1 MVYLV
6 EGGAEELG
14 TQPSVWPLTPHSI
27 WGALRGVDHHSLQPQ
42 ESCEIAAVPEKV
54 RQQHA
59 AQRCWSRTGQK
70 VSLRLTLRTS
80 TSSPIAKSGS
90 AYTSPELSKAAA
102 SSPLELLPGEER
114 RRGLLRGMAPS
125 TNTHKGA

>member
-42 ESCEIAAVPEKV
+42 DSGEIAAVF
-54 RQQHA
+54 
-59 AQRCWSRTGQK
+59 
-70 VSLRLTLRTS
+70 
-80 TSSPIAKSGS
+80 
-90 AYTSPELSKAAA
+90 
-102 SSPLELLPGEER
+102 R
-114 RRGLLRGMAPS
+114 RRSDSSMLRSAAGLAP
-125 TNTHKGA
+125 ARRYPCD

>member
-42 ESCEIAAVPEKV
+42 HSSDIAAVFPS
-54 RQQHA
+54 RSGTSMQRSA
-59 AQRCWSRTGQK
+59 AVAAPARRC
-70 VSLRLTLRTS
+70 
-80 TSSPIAKSGS
+80 PCD
-90 AYTSPELSKAAA
+90 
-102 SSPLELLPGEER
+102 
-114 RRGLLRGMAPS
+114 
-125 TNTHKGA
+125 